1 MELVLADLNF
11 ENEVLQSKIPVLV
24 DFWAEWCAPC
34 RAVEP
39 IVAELAKD
47 YEGKLKVG
55 KLNVDENSKT
65 AAKYNILS
73 IPTLLIFKK
82 GEVVKTIIGAQ
93 SKERFKQ
100 QIEEVLGSSD

>member
-100 QIEEVLGSSD
+100 QIEEVLGS